1 MYKLIAIDMDGTLLN
16 SYGEVSNKNKE
27 AIKKAIDKNV
37 EVVLTSGR
45 MPKAIVKVASEINA
59 DNYIIS
65 GNGAAIYDVQND
77 KYIYKNYMSKEKV
90 LEIIDICDKNSM
102 YYSIYTNNVILA
114 KSLNYNV
121 LFYNSENNKNP
132 EDKKIKFN
140 IVSDI
145 HEYIEEYNGDD
156 FLKITICDKDKTV
169 FNSIVNKLKMIRDI
183 YVLEVT
189 HMSKKIIKHKTE
201 EFEIS
206 YFYTE
211 ISNNNV
217 NKWTAIE
224 ELMKELGIQKEEVIA
239 IGDNVNDKEMIE
251 NAGIGIV
258 MGNSLPY
265 MKEIADEVVA
275 SNNEDGVAE
284 AIEKYIK

>member
-16 SYGEVSNKNKE
+16 SYGEVSRKNKK

-37 EVVLTSGR
+37 EIVLTSGR
-45 MPKAIVKVASEINA
+45 MPKAIMPIASKINA
-59 DNYIIS
+59 DKYIIC
-65 GNGAAIYDVQND
+65 GNGAAIYDVRNE
-77 KYIYKNYMSKEKV
+77 KTIYKNYMSKQKV
-90 LEIIDICDKNSM
+90 LEIIDICDRNSM

-121 LFYNSENNKNP
+121 LYYNSENKKNP

-140 IVSDI
+140 IVRDI
-145 HEYIEEYNGDD
+145 RGYIEEYNGDD
-156 FLKITICDKDKTV
+156 FLKITICDSDKMV
-169 FNSIVNKLKMIRDI
+169 FNSIINRLKKLRDI

-189 HMSKKIIKHKTE
+189 HMSKKIIKHGTE
-201 EFEIS
+201 KFEIS

-224 ELMKELGIQKEEVIA
+224 KLIERLDISKEEVIA

-251 NAGIGIV
+251 NAGIGVV
-258 MGNSLPY
+258 MGNSSPY
-265 MKEIADEVVA
+265 MKEIADEIVA
-275 SNNEDGVAE
+275 TNNEDGVAE

>member
-1 MYKLIAIDMDGTLLN
+1 MYKLIAIDIDGTLLN
-16 SYGEVSNKNKE
+16 SYGEVSSRNKE
-27 AIKKAIDKNV
+27 AVKKAIDKNV

-45 MPKAIVKVASEINA
+45 MPKAIIPIASKINA
-59 DNYIIS
+59 DKYIIS
-65 GNGAAIYDVQND
+65 GNGAAIHDVQNNQT
-77 KYIYKNYMSKEKV
+77 IYKNYMSKEKV

-121 LFYNSENNKNP
+121 LFYNSENKKNP
-132 EDKKIKFN
+132 EDKKIKIN

-145 HEYIEEYNGDD
+145 CGYIKEYDGDD
-156 FLKITICDKDKTV
+156 FLKITICDSDKMV
-169 FNSIVNKLKMIRDI
+169 FNSIMNKLKKLRDI
-183 YVLEVT
+183 YVLEVA
-189 HMSKKIIKHKTE
+189 HMSRKIIKHGTE

-224 ELMKELGIQKEEVIA
+224 ELIGKIGIQKEEVMA

-251 NAGIGIV
+251 NAELGIA
-258 MGNSLPY
+258 MGNSSPY

-275 SNNEDGVAE
+275 SNNDDGVAE
-284 AIEKYIK
+284 AIEKYII

>member
-16 SYGEVSNKNKE
+16 SYGEVSSRNKE
-27 AIKKAIDKNV
+27 AIKKACDKNAL
-37 EVVLTSGR
+37 VVLTSGR
-45 MPKAIVKVASEINA
+45 MPKAIIPVASKINA
-59 DNYIIS
+59 NKYIIS
-65 GNGAAIYDVQND
+65 GNGAAIHDVKND
-77 KYIYKNYMSKEKV
+77 KTIYKNYMSKEKV

-121 LFYNSENNKNP
+121 LYYNSENKKNS

-145 HEYIEEYNGDD
+145 RGYVEKYNGDD
-156 FLKITICDKDKTV
+156 FLKITICDSDKMV
-169 FNSIVNKLKMIRDI
+169 FNSIINKLKKLRDI

-189 HMSKKIIKHKTE
+189 HMSKKIIKHGTE
-201 EFEIS
+201 EIEIS

-224 ELMKELGIQKEEVIA
+224 KLIEILNISKEEVMA

-258 MGNSLPY
+258 MGNASPY
-265 MKEIADEVVA
+265 MKELAGEVVA

-284 AIEKYIK
+284 AIEKYIM

>member
-1 MYKLIAIDMDGTLLN
+1 MYKLIAIDIDGTLLN
-16 SYGEVSNKNKE
+16 SYGEVSNRNKE
-27 AIKKAIDKNV
+27 AIKKAIDKNA

-45 MPKAIVKVASEINA
+45 MPKAIMRVASEVNA

-65 GNGAAIYDVQND
+65 GNGAAIYDVKND

-121 LFYNSENNKNP
+121 LFYNSENKKNP

>member
-16 SYGEVSNKNKE
+16 SYGEVSDKNKK

-45 MPKAIVKVASEINA
+45 MPKAIMPVASKINA

-65 GNGAAIYDVQND
+65 GNGAAIYDVKN
-77 KYIYKNYMSKEKV
+77 KETIYKNYMSKEKV

-102 YYSIYTNNVILA
+102 YYSIYTNNAILA
-114 KSLNYNV
+114 KSLNYNI
-121 LFYNSENNKNP
+121 LFYNSENKRNP

-140 IVSDI
+140 IVNDI
-145 HEYIEEYNGDD
+145 YKYIKEYNGDD
-156 FLKITICDKDKTV
+156 FLKITICDKDKAV
-169 FNSIVNKLKMIRDI
+169 FNSIINKIKKVEDI

-189 HMSKKIIKHKTE
+189 HMSKKIIRHGAK

-224 ELMKELGIQKEEVIA
+224 KLIQRLNISKDEVIA

-251 NAGIGIV
+251 NAGIGVV
-258 MGNSLPY
+258 MGNSSPY
-265 MKEIADEVVA
+265 MKEIADEIVA

-284 AIEKYIK
+284 AIQKYIK

>member
-16 SYGEVSNKNKE
+16 SYGEVSSKNKE
-27 AIKKAIDKNV
+27 TIKKASDKNAL
-37 EVVLTSGR
+37 VVLTSGR
-45 MPKAIVKVASEINA
+45 MPKAIIPVASKINA
-59 DNYIIS
+59 DKYIIS
-65 GNGAAIYDVQND
+65 GNGASIHDVKND
-77 KYIYKNYMSKEKV
+77 KIIYKNYMSKEKV

-121 LFYNSENNKNP
+121 LYYNSENKKHP

-145 HEYIEEYNGDD
+145 RGYVEEYNGDD
-156 FLKITICDKDKTV
+156 FLKITICDSDKMV
-169 FNSIVNKLKMIRDI
+169 FNSIINKLKKLRDI
-183 YVLEVT
+183 YVLEVA
-189 HMSKKIIKHKTE
+189 HMSRKIIKHGTE
-201 EFEIS
+201 EIEIS

-224 ELMKELGIQKEEVIA
+224 KLIEILNISKEEVMA

-258 MGNSLPY
+258 MGNAAPY
-265 MKEIADEVVA
+265 MKELADEVVA

-284 AIEKYIK
+284 AIEKYII